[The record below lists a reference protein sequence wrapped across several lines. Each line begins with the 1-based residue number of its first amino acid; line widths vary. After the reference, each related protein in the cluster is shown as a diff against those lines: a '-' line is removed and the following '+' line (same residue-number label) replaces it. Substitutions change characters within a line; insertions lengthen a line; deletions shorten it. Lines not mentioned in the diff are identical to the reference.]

1 VQFRPFEIEWPP
13 VYRKR
18 GAFYSFDCTLFVRL
32 SRTVRPTY
40 PRRAIGEGVAE
51 QVQTGAPTAPR
62 PPFAEWP
69 VQHFDPLIGFFWYA
83 HPAAFVSQTVVAHGS
98 RAVVER
104 QNDLLDRVL
113 ALRADEIR
121 AHGGILIFNDWRSV
135 TGYDQDA
142 RARQRARMEARPAG
156 YARRTIIIVKTES
169 RLLRMAIEA
178 TNLLGTLK
186 RSAQIE
192 VDFDPAHAFSQ
203 VRLGPPLPGIP
214 FPR

>member
-1 VQFRPFEIEWPP
+1 M
-13 VYRKR
+13 
-18 GAFYSFDCTLFVRL
+18 L
-32 SRTVRPTY
+32 SRTVRPAY
-40 PRRAIGEGVAE
+40 PRGASGEGLAE
-51 QVQTGAPTAPR
+51 GAPASAPSAPR

-83 HPAAFVSQTVVAHGS
+83 HPAAFVSQSVVAHGS
-98 RAVVER
+98 RALVER

-113 ALRADEIR
+113 AGRADEIH
-121 AHGGILIFNDWRSV
+121 AHGGILILNDWRSV

-178 TNLLGTLK
+178 TNLLATLK
-186 RSAQIE
+186 RKAQIE
-192 VDFDPAHAFSQ
+192 VDFDPAHALSH
-203 VRLGPPLPGIP
+203 VRLVPPSPATP